1 MFLEHCLKHPNIRVC
16 TSVFTLLEIA
26 SAIRRQ
32 VGKRDVYQ
40 YLYNIHVKYKEGQV
54 EWLFPSK
61 VKTTYDLKKLID
73 ELVKT
78 AIENRTPAGDTI
90 HVYTMINNRIK
101 TLITWDKDH
110 FKGLKRRNILTPEE
124 FMLEEQYKS
133 HLSAK
138 K

>member
-1 MFLEHCLKHPNIRVC
+1 MFTNTCIIFMLNIKKGR
-16 TSVFTLLEIA
+16 SNGFFLRK
-26 SAIRRQ
+26 S
-32 VGKRDVYQ
+32 KRPT
-40 YLYNIHVKYKEGQV
+40 I
-54 EWLFPSK
+54 
-61 VKTTYDLKKLID
+61 LKKLID